1 MGAIVFSFV
10 LVWNE
15 FLIALMLT
23 TSGAKTPPV
32 VASEVTQLGRDVPWG
47 ILNASGYS
55 LVAATAPVH
64 RGAEQLL
71 ELRSEDRK
79 QRIKPMRA
87 LVLERKRVLS
97 LRDIDLPT
105 ALGPDDVRIKLHT
118 VGVCGSDVHYYTH
131 GGIGSYIVKSPMVLG
146 HEASGTVI
154 EVGANVHSLKVGDR
168 VCMEPGVPNFR
179 SKATRL
185 GVYNVDPEVTFWA
198 TPPVHGCLTGSVVH
212 PAAFTFK
219 LPGNVTFEE
228 GAMVE
233 PFAVGMQAATRA
245 RIKPGDVAVVL
256 GAGPIGIMVALAALA
271 GGCSKVL
278 VSDVHQPKLDIAS
291 RYPGIIPVNITK
303 RDLLD
308 AVKGETGGW
317 GADVVFDASGAAKAI
332 EGSVSIVCPAG
343 AIVLVGIPV
352 EPVAFNIPGAIGKE
366 LRIETVFRYANMYER
381 ALNLIGSG
389 KVDLKPLISSTFDFE
404 RSIEAFERAAEG
416 RPADVK
422 LQIDMTKAAA

>member
-1 MGAIVFSFV
+1 
-10 LVWNE
+10 
-15 FLIALMLT
+15 
-23 TSGAKTPPV
+23 
-32 VASEVTQLGRDVPWG
+32 
-47 ILNASGYS
+47 
-55 LVAATAPVH
+55 
-64 RGAEQLL
+64 
-71 ELRSEDRK
+71 
-79 QRIKPMRA
+79 MRA
-87 LVLERKRVLS
+87 LVLERKQVLS

-131 GGIGSYIVKSPMVLG
+131 GGIGAYIVKSPMVLG
-146 HEASGTVI
+146 HEASGTVTEI
-154 EVGANVHSLKVGDR
+154 GVNVHSLAVGDR

-219 LPGNVTFEE
+219 LPDNVTFEE

-278 VSDVHQPKLDIAS
+278 LSDIHQPKLDIAS

-303 RDLLD
+303 CDLLD

-332 EGSVSIVCPAG
+332 EGSVNIACPAG

-352 EPVAFNIPGAIGKE
+352 EPVALQHSGRDWQGIADRDRFP
-366 LRIETVFRYANMYER
+366 LRQYVRTSAESHRLRQGRLETANFLNLRLR
-381 ALNLIGSG
+381 ALDRGVRARRRGAPSRRQAADRHDKSG
-389 KVDLKPLISSTFDFE
+389 RLN
-404 RSIEAFERAAEG
+404 
-416 RPADVK
+416 
-422 LQIDMTKAAA
+422 